1 MILLFTSF
9 LAGALTVL
17 APCVVAFV
25 PVMLARTA
33 TNQRQPW
40 VILASL
46 ALSVIVFSIL
56 LKSTTLLIDIPN
68 SFWSVVSGGIVLVFG
83 IITLWP
89 SLWEKISL
97 RLGLMLGAQQQL
109 AKAGDKGGFW
119 GDVLVGAAM
128 GPVFSACSPTY
139 ALIVATILPT
149 DFLTGTMYL
158 LSYVAGLTAVLVLI
172 MLLGRSFTQ
181 RLKWG
186 VNPESSFH
194 RVLGI
199 VLVMIGVLIL
209 TGMDKYF
216 LTLLVENGWF
226 DWQIDLESGLTS
238 R

>member
-1 MILLFTSF
+1 
-9 LAGALTVL
+9 
-17 APCVVAFV
+17 
-25 PVMLARTA
+25 
-33 TNQRQPW
+33 
-40 VILASL
+40 
-46 ALSVIVFSIL
+46 
-56 LKSTTLLIDIPN
+56 
-68 SFWSVVSGGIVLVFG
+68 
-83 IITLWP
+83 
-89 SLWEKISL
+89 
-97 RLGLMLGAQQQL
+97 MLGAQQQL